1 MRDMNL
7 LLELMETI
15 DIWVDENVTY
25 NADWDEQIRE
35 LSQFPGLKN
44 QRNHIEARLEKA
56 IETDVDNPYTVV
68 LIETLII
75 TLESIK
81 EEN

>member
-7 LLELMETI
+7 LVELMETI
-15 DIWVDENVTY
+15 DIWVDENITY

-35 LSQFPGLKN
+35 LSQFPGLEN
-44 QRNHIEARLEKA
+44 QGNHIEARLDKA
-56 IETDVDNPYTVV
+56 IESDVDNPYTVA

-81 EEN
+81 EEK